1 MALALDPLLLAP
13 APSVALAPT
22 PPPLGQWHLEPV
34 PTVQLAPMALALAPH
49 PPRSAQTAVLAPTPP
64 PLGPNQLAPV
74 RTVPRARFMPPHS
87 APAQLAVSPAPL
99 LALAM
104 LATMDPL
111 ASHALVALPITGVWV
126 LHPTRVPSTPTHQPF
141 QAARMP
147 ASAMLATMAT
157 APSLA
162 PAPVAFALPTTTVL
176 VGMPTSQLP
185 VPQMRSLPL
194 DPPCSPSATV
204 PLVTRE
210 PMAQPAPS
218 AMQTSI
224 ASVES
229 SPTALPTALV
239 QLAPT
244 LCHPASA
251 MLASTAL
258 VPLAAPNALSTPTA
272 PQAALR
278 TSPAQMEPSLLAH
291 SLFPQRPAPAT
302 AGWLAETTPPAQAAR
317 WAIGAGLVPP
327 LLAQAT
333 PFP

>member
-1 MALALDPLLLAP
+1 MALALD
-13 APSVALAPT
+13 
-22 PPPLGQWHLEPV
+22 
-34 PTVQLAPMALALAPH
+34 PH
-49 PPRSAQTAVLAPTPP
+49 PPRSAQTAVPAPTPR
-64 PLGPNQLAPV
+64 PLEPNPLEPV

-104 LATMDPL
+104 LATTEPL

-162 PAPVAFALPTTTVL
+162 PAPVASALPTTTVL
-176 VGMPTSQLP
+176 VGMPISQLP
-185 VPQMRSLPL
+185 VPPMRFPPL
-194 DPPCSPSATV
+194 DPPCSPSATA
-204 PLVTRE
+204 PLVTRD
-210 PMAQPAPS
+210 PTAQPARS
-218 AMQTSI
+218 AVQTSI

-244 LCHPASA
+244 PCHPASA
-251 MLASTAL
+251 MLASMAQA
-258 VPLAAPNALSTPTA
+258 PLAAHSALSTPTA

-291 SLFPQRPAPAT
+291 SLFPPRPAPAT
-302 AGWLAETTPPAQAAR
+302 VVLLAETTPPAQAAR
-317 WAIGAGLVPP
+317 WARGAGLVPP
-327 LLAQAT
+327 LLAQPT
-333 PFP
+333 PFPQPTPATWPIALAMLGTTLRT

>member
-1 MALALDPLLLAP
+1 MAHPLVPYPPQCAPTAAP
-13 APSVALAPT
+13 APT
-22 PPPLGQWHLEPV
+22 PRPLEPN
-34 PTVQLAPMALALAPH
+34 P
-49 PPRSAQTAVLAPTPP
+49 
-64 PLGPNQLAPV
+64 LAPV

-104 LATMDPL
+104 LATMEM

-162 PAPVAFALPTTTVL
+162 PAPVASALPTTTVL
-176 VGMPTSQLP
+176 VGMPISQLP
-185 VPQMRSLPL
+185 VPQTQSPPL
-194 DPPCSPSATV
+194 DPPCCPSATV

-210 PMAQPAPS
+210 PMAQPARS
-218 AMQTSI
+218 AVQTSI

-244 LCHPASA
+244 PCHPASA
-251 MLASTAL
+251 MLASMAQG
-258 VPLAAPNALSTPTA
+258 PLAAHSALSTPTA
-272 PQAALR
+272 PQAAR
-278 TSPAQMEPSLLAH
+278 PTSPARTGPSLLAH

-302 AGWLAETTPPAQAAR
+302 ADWLAETTPPAQAAR
-317 WAIGAGLVPP
+317 WARGAGLVPP
-327 LLAQAT
+327 LLAQPT
-333 PFP
+333 PFPQPTPATWPIALAMLGTTLRT